1 MKAAC
6 ADFVKAGQVHAA
18 IPGSVWH
25 TGRFTHSEGHDME
38 EVTALSAEFVEQ
50 NLVPYTFNII
60 TALVIFV
67 VGRWLVKRIATLLE
81 TGLKRRMDDT
91 VATFLARVAHIALLA
106 FVIIAAVD
114 RLGVQT
120 ASLIALFGA
129 AGLAVGLALNNSLA
143 NFAAG
148 VMLLILRPFKVG
160 DYVEAGGTAGTIRE
174 IRIFSTLMTSPDNKV
189 ILVPNGAIMGSNII
203 NYSTMPTRRVDLVFG
218 VSYDAD
224 LSKVKDA
231 IKAVLAADERIL
243 ADPAPNIAVSE
254 LADSSVNLIVRPWV
268 NSADYWG
275 VYWGTIEAV
284 KRKFDEVG
292 ITIPFPQMDV
302 HLDKS
307 E

>member
-1 MKAAC
+1 
-6 ADFVKAGQVHAA
+6 
-18 IPGSVWH
+18 
-25 TGRFTHSEGHDME
+25 ME

-60 TALVIFV
+60 AALAIFII
-67 VGRWLVKRIATLLE
+67 GRWLVKRIAALME
-81 TGLKRRMDDT
+81 TGLKRKVDPT
-91 VATFLARVAHIALLA
+91 VATFLARVAHVALLA

-148 VMLLILRPFKVG
+148 VMLLVLRPFKVG
-160 DYVEAGGTAGTIRE
+160 DYVEAGNTAGTIRE

-189 ILVPNGAIMGSNII
+189 ILVPNGSIMNNQIV
-203 NYSTMPTRRVDLVFG
+203 NYSAMPTRRVDLVFG

-224 LSKVKDA
+224 LSKVKEA

-268 NSADYWG
+268 NSADYWA

-284 KRKFDEVG
+284 KRKFDDEG

-302 HLDKS
+302 HFDKP